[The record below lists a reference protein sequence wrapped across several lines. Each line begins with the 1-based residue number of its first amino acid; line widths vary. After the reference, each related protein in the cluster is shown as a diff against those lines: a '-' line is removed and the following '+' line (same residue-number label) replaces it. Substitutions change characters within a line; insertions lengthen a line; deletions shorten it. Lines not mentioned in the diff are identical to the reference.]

1 MRFAIVAALC
11 ICLLPAQEKPKSALD
26 KPTFEAYV
34 RHLLAVIP
42 EVEVKI
48 DDPQPAAAGLQRVE
62 VHFTYGP
69 RTQDET
75 FYVSKDGKNILRGSL
90 YDINQNPFH
99 DDLAKL
105 KTDLSPSFGSPGAP
119 VVMVMFGDFECPDCK
134 MEAMTLRQ
142 NVATAFPGQV
152 RIYFKDFPLEQIH
165 PWAKSA
171 AIAGRCIFR
180 QDPTAFWKYFDWVY
194 GHQIEITGENL
205 KTQLSSE
212 FLKTVPDLDG
222 MQLGRCLDTNATEDE
237 VNASIAEGKSLRI
250 DGTPTTFL
258 NGRRLIGSYPWPNLQ
273 QLIEGEL
280 NYQKSAQNAG
290 EKCCEVKIPSPLN
303 K

>member
-1 MRFAIVAALC
+1 MRFAIVVALC
-11 ICLLPAQEKPKSALD
+11 LGLLPAQEKPKSALD
-26 KPTFEAYV
+26 KPTLEAYV

-48 DDPQPAAAGLQRVE
+48 DDPQPAVAGLQRVE

-75 FYVSKDGKNILRGSL
+75 FYISKDGKNILRGTV
-90 YDINQNPFH
+90 YDVNQNPFH

-134 MEAMTLRQ
+134 MEALTLRQ
-142 NVATAFPGQV
+142 NVATAFPNQV
-152 RIYFKDFPLEQIH
+152 RVYFKDFPLEQIH

-194 GHQIEITGENL
+194 GHQIEITSENL
-205 KTQLSSE
+205 KTQLSE
-212 FLKTVPDLDG
+212 FLKTVPDMDG
-222 MQLGRCLDTNATEDE
+222 MQLGRCLDTNATEAE

>member
-1 MRFAIVAALC
+1 MRFAILAALC
-11 ICLLPAQEKPKSALD
+11 LGLLPAQEKPKSALD
-26 KPTFEAYV
+26 KPAIEAFV

-48 DDPQPAAAGLQRVE
+48 DEPQPAAAGLQRVE
-62 VHFTYGP
+62 IHFTYGP

-75 FYVSKDGKNILRGSL
+75 FYISKDGKDLIRGTV
-90 YDINQNPFH
+90 YDLTQNPFH

-142 NVATAFPGQV
+142 NVATAFPNQV
-152 RIYFKDFPLEQIH
+152 RVYFKDFPLEQIH

-194 GHQIEITGENL
+194 GHQIEITGESF
-205 KTQLSSE
+205 KTQLMD
-212 FLKTVPDLDG
+212 FVKTLPDMDG
-222 MQLGRCLDTNATEDE
+222 MQLGRCLDTNATEAE

-273 QLIEGEL
+273 QIIEGEL

-290 EKCCEVKIPSPLN
+290 EKCCEIKIPSPLN

>member
-1 MRFAIVAALC
+1 MRFAILAALC
-11 ICLLPAQEKPKSALD
+11 LGLLPAQEKPKSALD
-26 KPTFEAYV
+26 KPAIEAFV

-48 DDPQPAAAGLQRVE
+48 DEPQSAAAGLQRVE
-62 VHFTYGP
+62 IHFTYGP

-75 FYVSKDGKNILRGSL
+75 FYISKDGKDLIRGTV
-90 YDINQNPFH
+90 YDLTQNPFH

-142 NVATAFPGQV
+142 NVATAFPNQV
-152 RIYFKDFPLEQIH
+152 RVYFKDFPLEQIH

-194 GHQIEITGENL
+194 GHQIEITGESF
-205 KTQLSSE
+205 KTQLMD
-212 FLKTVPDLDG
+212 FVKTLPDMDG
-222 MQLGRCLDTNATEDE
+222 MQLGRCLDTNATEAE

-273 QLIEGEL
+273 QIIEGEL

-290 EKCCEVKIPSPLN
+290 EKCCEIKIPSPLN